1 MDQLRLS
8 GWYARR
14 IGNRRR
20 RDVSSK
26 FYDKANVIEAPSF
39 VTVDLGAS
47 YKVNDNF
54 GVSVKVNN
62 LFDEKY
68 YRSVGTTAQGNY
80 YGEPRSVLVQA
91 KATF

>member
-1 MDQLRLS
+1 M
-8 GWYARR
+8 
-14 IGNRRR
+14 GNRRR

>member
-1 MDQLRLS
+1 M
-8 GWYARR
+8 
-14 IGNRRR
+14 
-20 RDVSSK
+20 
-26 FYDKANVIEAPSF
+26 IEAPSF

-47 YKVNDNF
+47 YKVSDNF

-62 LFDEKY
+62 LFDQKY
-68 YRSVGTTAQGNY
+68 YRSVGTTSQGNY